1 MAGHG
6 FNVIGPTASRWFSH
20 WRSPGCDSG
29 LRPGIFIALNHVALI
44 KFNLGSAGELP
55 GCRCGLMSQVR
66 IRRNHHNDLFGR

>member
-44 KFNLGSAGELP
+44 KFNLGSAG
-55 GCRCGLMSQVR
+55 CGLMSQVR